1 MFLTYILI
9 TAAAFL
15 IVVFVIFLKS
25 RSGGESVDSTLK
37 KDGMLDESSFEVFE
51 VQLSKN
57 EEMEVSPTR
66 ASLAAESMFAALHG
80 LLREK
85 PVNQE
90 YLSFEIVSSTSDG
103 IRFYYTCPREI
114 IKFVESQVYAQ
125 FPGAHVKA
133 VPDHAMRFKNTSK
146 QFEIATIDFARPYKK
161 LP

>member
-66 ASLAAESMFAALHG
+66 ASLAAVFSYSRVTTVMTPPTRSE
-80 LLREK
+80 
-85 PVNQE
+85 
-90 YLSFEIVSSTSDG
+90 
-103 IRFYYTCPREI
+103 PRPQPSIMSWEGTDI
-114 IKFVESQVYAQ
+114 S
-125 FPGAHVKA
+125 PSRNGA
-133 VPDHAMRFKNTSK
+133 AMRLKERRSQRTMTRAMERSFRKWRFRRRNP
-146 QFEIATIDFARPYKK
+146 QVVA
-161 LP
+161 